1 MESSG
6 TGIRHKQKN
15 VCNRSKYI
23 GQQHPPQIC
32 IDSVLWDEKQNHAD
46 PDHACQ
52 QCDKQNLPGIAESVQ
67 NTVQQTGDIQQG
79 TQPGELA
86 DKIAGQRIVK
96 QNFAHPVTENQKQ
109 NRKNKAKKQSRT
121 GLLFLSFAQS
131 VRGCVH
137 CGLPRQPEVKGRK
150 RNWSVHWETE

>member
-6 TGIRHKQKN
+6 TGIRNKQKN

-67 NTVQQTGDIQQG
+67 DTVQQTGDIQQG
-79 TQPGELA
+79 TKPGELA

-109 NRKNKAKKQSRT
+109 NRKNKAKKQSVQDCFFYRSRN
-121 GLLFLSFAQS
+121 L
-131 VRGCVH
+131 CVVV
-137 CGLPRQPEVKGRK
+137 CTVGFRDSWK
-150 RNWSVHWETE
+150 